1 MGVGGCRGL
10 MPQSHDAL
18 FLLRSLLRLR
28 GGASGSP
35 EVSER
40 SGSAWSRT
48 HRSRLIRGAESATDS
63 LLAQCRLAGYLAVSE
78 LILATSKV
86 EGIQTDL
93 DQ

>member
-1 MGVGGCRGL
+1 
-10 MPQSHDAL
+10 MPQIHDAM
-18 FLLRSLLRLR
+18 FPLRSLLRLK
-28 GGASGSP
+28 GANR
-35 EVSER
+35 R
-40 SGSAWSRT
+40 SGSAWSRAR
-48 HRSRLIRGAESATDS
+48 RSRLIRGAESATDS